1 MIDKTTSEIFE
12 EIKNNKK
19 VLNHES
25 LKTIRDNLVSTLESA
40 LSIDQ
45 TKLVQ
50 KTTFLL
56 KNIKRENELL
66 DYGIDTYIYKEE
78 LQDLIKNL
86 NMTNDKNIFLIE
98 LKNFERPIPKEVQEK
113 IKYCKDNKLFDEYYI
128 LFTDYTKKKQNIA
141 KNGNAKTKEKDPII
155 FGAFIDR
162 TYKTTMMSERIYYIA
177 DWIDEYCDL
186 TLEKLISIDNNIV
199 KNIDKQRNIND
210 LLKLSES
217 LLEKEKVQEL
227 KSRNSFLSK
236 FKNMFKGK

>member
-1 MIDKTTSEIFE
+1 MLDKTTSEIFE

-66 DYGIDTYIYKEE
+66 NYGIDTYIYKEE

-86 NMTNDKNIFLIE
+86 NMSNDKNIFLIE

-128 LFTDYTKKKQNIA
+128 LY
-141 KNGNAKTKEKDPII
+141 
-155 FGAFIDR
+155 
-162 TYKTTMMSERIYYIA
+162 
-177 DWIDEYCDL
+177 
-186 TLEKLISIDNNIV
+186 
-199 KNIDKQRNIND
+199 
-210 LLKLSES
+210 
-217 LLEKEKVQEL
+217 
-227 KSRNSFLSK
+227 
-236 FKNMFKGK
+236 

>member
-1 MIDKTTSEIFE
+1 MLDKTTSEIFE

-19 VLNHES
+19 VLNYES
-25 LKTIRDNLVSTLESA
+25 LKTIRDNLIHTLESA

-86 NMTNDKNIFLIE
+86 NMTNDKNIFFIE

-113 IKYCKDNKLFDEYYI
+113 IKYCKDNKLFDEYFV

-141 KNGNAKTKEKDPII
+141 KNGNVKTKEKDPIV

-162 TYKTTMMSERIYYIA
+162 TYKTAMMSERIYYIA
-177 DWIDEYCDL
+177 DWVDEYCDL
-186 TLEKLISIDNNIV
+186 TLEKLTSIDKNIV
-199 KNIDKQRNIND
+199 RKVDKQKNIDD
-210 LLKLSES
+210 LLKLSEN